1 MQRKE
6 TGLLTASARFAPAP
20 DRDERQLPLR
30 VRHAIDEEQCRA
42 EILIARIQLAIV
54 LVFAAVYAVAPKA
67 FPDTARFMP
76 VPWILSAY
84 AAVTLARLVLA
95 HRGWLKSGLLGIA
108 VALDMA
114 LLMLL
119 IWSFHLQYMQPPAF
133 YLKVPTLFTAFIF
146 IALGTLRFKARYV
159 VVAGGVAALGWAVL
173 TGYAVR
179 AGDVPLTHDFA
190 AYITSDSI
198 LIGAEVEKILA
209 IVLVTA
215 VLAVAIARERRL
227 LVRAVADS
235 AAWRDLS
242 RFFAPEIAARIRGAE
257 RPLTAGT
264 GEVREAA
271 ILMVDIRGFT
281 RLSTVLQPDA
291 LIALLAEYQARL
303 VPVIVNCGGSID
315 KFLGDGIMATFGC
328 TRPSKLYAAEA
339 LEAVDLLVAEIDRW
353 TAERQSAGQ
362 PPLRVNCAVTTGRV
376 VFGAV
381 GDASRLEYTVIGDP
395 VNLAAKVEKQN
406 KVEATRALCP
416 VETYELACAQGY
428 TRRVPPE
435 KRLNR
440 TIAGADSPIDL
451 VVLA

>member
-1 MQRKE
+1 MQRSLTE
-6 TGLLTASARFAPAP
+6 LLPALRRFAPKR

-30 VRHAIDEEQCRA
+30 VLEAIDAEQCRA

-54 LVFAAVYAVAPKA
+54 LVFAAVYSFAPKA

-84 AAVTLARLVLA
+84 AAVTLARLVVA
-95 HRGWLKSGLLGIA
+95 HRGWLSSRLLGVA

-146 IALGTLRFKARYV
+146 IALGTLRFRVRYV
-159 VVAGGVAALGWAVL
+159 LIAGGVAALGWAVL
-173 TGYAVR
+173 TVYAVR
-179 AGDVPLTHDFA
+179 AGDAPLTHDFA

-198 LIGAEVEKILA
+198 LIGAEIEKILA

-227 LVRAVADS
+227 LVRAVVES

-242 RFFAPEIAARIRGAE
+242 RFFAPEIAAHIRGAE
-257 RPLTAGT
+257 MPLTAGT

-271 ILMVDIRGFT
+271 ILMADIRGFA
-281 RLSTVLQPDA
+281 RLNNTLEPNA
-291 LIALLAEYQARL
+291 LIGLLAEYQARL
-303 VPVIVNCGGSID
+303 VPVIVNCAGSID
-315 KFLGDGIMATFGC
+315 KFLGDGIMVTFGC
-328 TRPSKLYAAEA
+328 THRSTRYATEA
-339 LEAVDLLVAEIDRW
+339 LEAVDALTAEVDRW
-353 TAERQSAGQ
+353 AAERQRAGQ
-362 PPLRVNCAVTTGRV
+362 PPIQVNCAVTTGRV

-395 VNLAAKVEKQN
+395 VNMAAKIEKQN

-435 KRLNR
+435 KRLDR
-440 TIAGADSPIDL
+440 IIAGIDGLLDL